1 MAPRMLLRR
10 LHRWTVRHRWLTT
23 LAFAVA
29 GIVAI
34 WLLPPR
40 PDLEETILR
49 VAFTLGMGL
58 GLNFLIYRSFFPS
71 PRQVDDDRRRADEI
85 EAAVRRQ
92 RELDSRL

>member
-1 MAPRMLLRR
+1 MGPRILLQRF
-10 LHRWTVRHRWLTT
+10 HRWTLRHPWLTT
-23 LAFAVA
+23 LAIAFA
-29 GIVAI
+29 GIAAI

-49 VAFTLGMGL
+49 VAFMLGMGL

-71 PRQVDDDRRRADEI
+71 PQQVSDDRRRADEI

-92 RELDSRL
+92 RELDGRL